1 MVKFIKVKPFG
12 KEPKGNWYRFQRDP
26 THNYY
31 SYHFVNKPDVTFEE
45 VVNIFCHS
53 LSKVNY
59 FGAMSFIYFKYYAE
73 FYEYLKDSIS
83 KDPKFKTSFKVK
95 RFKKRYL
102 NKWIAFIKY
111 SDDTMYPQ
119 NDYFRKMDA
128 LLK

>member
-1 MVKFIKVKPFG
+1 MCDPSS
-12 KEPKGNWYRFQRDP
+12 KGETYVFA
-26 THNYY
+26 
-31 SYHFVNKPDVTFEE
+31 NKPNVTFDE
-45 VVNIFCHS
+45 VLKIFCHS
-53 LSKVNY
+53 LSRVNY
-59 FGAMSFIYFKYYAE
+59 LGAMSLIYFKYYVE
-73 FYEYLKDSIS
+73 FYEYLKDCIS

-102 NKWIAFIKY
+102 KKWIAFIKY